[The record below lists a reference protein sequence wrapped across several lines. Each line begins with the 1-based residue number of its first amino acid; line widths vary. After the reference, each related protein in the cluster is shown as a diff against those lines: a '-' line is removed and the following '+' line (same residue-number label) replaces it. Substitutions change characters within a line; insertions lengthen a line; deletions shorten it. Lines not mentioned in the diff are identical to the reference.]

1 MARPAREGGNHA
13 KYGKRRKNAGRA
25 DVPKRCIRGVRKFNE
40 TMERTKRP
48 RKSSR
53 VRRRES
59 KRSSHEPMSRS
70 SVTLS
75 NMKSVMISSMAGNT
89 PGLATA
95 APAVM
100 ESSQQI
106 DASDEKSAKPY
117 ANPMM

>member
-1 MARPAREGGNHA
+1 MGRPAREGGNHA
-13 KYGKRRKNAGRA
+13 KYGKRRNKAGRA
-25 DVPKRCIRGVRKFNE
+25 DVPYFCNRGVRKFSE

-70 SVTLS
+70 RVTLS
-75 NMKSVMISSMAGNT
+75 SINKATISSMAGNT
-89 PGLATA
+89 PSVATA

-100 ESSQQI
+100 ERSEQTE
-106 DASDEKSAKPY
+106 ASAEKSANPY
-117 ANPMM
+117 ASPMM